1 MATLKANGPELLR
14 ISRERHIDTPT
25 SPTAYRGNAS
35 PASITRMVPCSR
47 RPTSSFARCSSGI
60 NPKGTR
66 HTWGWKKVVLSEAQP
81 TPVRRAN
88 DVLAAIKAGT
98 TGSAQWTV
106 EFESASL
113 NPVEV
118 KS

>member
-14 ISRERHIDTPT
+14 ISRERHIELEESD
-25 SPTAYRGNAS
+25 
-35 PASITRMVPCSR
+35 SISWERVTRVYHANGAVLSKTDVIF
-47 RPTSSFARCSSGI
+47 RPMFKWD

-66 HTWGWKKVVLSEAQP
+66 HTWGWKKVVLSKHNKL
-81 TPVRRAN
+81 PVRRAN